1 MNLMVAVDRR
11 WGIGN
16 KGQLLVSIPEDKR
29 LLREETLGKVV
40 VMGRKT
46 LESLPGG
53 QPLHGRVNIVLTGNP
68 NYKVKGAVLCHS
80 VAEVLEKLREYPPED
95 IFILGGQSI
104 YEQFLPYCRIAH
116 ITWIDYTYE
125 ADTHF
130 PDLDAD
136 PGWQLVLASE
146 EQTYFDICYEFRM
159 YRRKQ
164 EDNG

>member
-1 MNLMVAVDRR
+1 MVAVDRH
-11 WGIGN
+11 WGIGK
-16 KGQLLVSIPEDKR
+16 KGQLLVSIPEDMK

-53 QPLHGRVNIVLTGNP
+53 QPLYGRTNIILTKNP
-68 NYKVKGAVLCHS
+68 DYKVKGAILCRS
-80 VAEVLEKLREYPPED
+80 VEEVLEKLEGFAQED

-104 YEQFLPYCRIAH
+104 YEQFLPYCQVAH
-116 ITWIDYTYE
+116 VTWIDYAYE

-136 PGWQLVLASE
+136 KDWSLVLESE
-146 EQTYFDICYEFRM
+146 EHTYFDICYEFRM
-159 YRRKQ
+159 YQRKQ
-164 EDNG
+164 GRIG

>member
-16 KGQLLVSIPEDKR
+16 KGQLLVSIPEDKK
-29 LLREETLGKVV
+29 LLREETIGKVV

-53 QPLHGRVNIVLTGNP
+53 QPLHGRTNIVLTKNP
-68 NYKVKGAVLCHS
+68 NYKVKGAILCHS
-80 VAEVLEKLREYPPED
+80 VEETLARLQAFLQED

-104 YEQFLPYCRIAH
+104 YEQFLPYCQVAH
-116 ITWIDYTYE
+116 VTWIDYEYE
-125 ADTHF
+125 ADTYF

-136 PGWQLVLASE
+136 KDWNLVLESE

-159 YRRKQ
+159 YQRKQ
-164 EDNG
+164 RDIG

>member
-1 MNLMVAVDRR
+1 MNLMVAADRR
-11 WGIGN
+11 WGIGR
-16 KGQLLVSIPEDKR
+16 KGQLLVSIPEDKK

-53 QPLHGRVNIVLTGNP
+53 QPLHGRTNIVLTINP
-68 NYKVKGAVLCHS
+68 DYKVKGALLCHS
-80 VAEVLEKLREYPPED
+80 VGEVLARLQEYLPED

-116 ITWIDYTYE
+116 VTWIDYIYD
-125 ADTHF
+125 ADTYF

-136 PGWQLVLASE
+136 PDWKLVLESE

-159 YRRKQ
+159 YERKR
-164 EDNG
+164 EEVE